1 MTSRLHRLAPRV
13 AWVLGLRLAFRV
25 ACVLGL
31 SLGWSGSLDAQT
43 PSQQEC
49 RGLTAGSLLLSE
61 AVGAVF
67 VAEYRAGGV
76 ALKALF
82 LVLGAPGW
90 DTRDLTF
97 QPQYRPQLPDTTR
110 FLTGASIGRLFLQY
124 DPAAHV
130 AWVDTIRLRLSDD
143 NVIVVDSAH
152 TTSPVIRSVDRVD
165 SAMPMHDAC
174 AARERN
180 DFESLRKA
188 VFEKLLREPALRR
201 LITERSGL
209 YGGR

>member
-1 MTSRLHRLAPRV
+1 MTSRLRRLAPRV
-13 AWVLGLRLAFRV
+13 ACALRLILAARL
-25 ACVLGL
+25 ACVLAL
-31 SLGWSGSLDAQT
+31 SLGWSVLPVAQAAA
-43 PSQQEC
+43 QQEC

-61 AVGAVF
+61 DVGAVF
-67 VAEYRAGGV
+67 VAEYSASGV

-97 QPQYRPQLPDTTR
+97 QPRYRPQLRDTTR

-124 DPAAHV
+124 DPAGHV
-130 AWVDTIRLRLSDD
+130 AWVDTIRLRLADE

-152 TTSPVIRSVDRVD
+152 TTSPVIRSRDRVD
-165 SAMPMHDAC
+165 PAMPMHDAC

-180 DFESLRKA
+180 DFESLRRA